1 MKLKHVMY
9 FLLILAGV
17 VAAAAGIILVCER
30 VFKKPIL
37 KKEYISCDGEDCLVE
52 E

>member
-1 MKLKHVMY
+1 MKFKHVMY
-9 FLLILAGV
+9 FLLILAGI
-17 VAAAAGIILVCER
+17 VAAAAGIVLICER

-37 KKEYISCDGEDCLVE
+37 KKEYISCDGDECLVE